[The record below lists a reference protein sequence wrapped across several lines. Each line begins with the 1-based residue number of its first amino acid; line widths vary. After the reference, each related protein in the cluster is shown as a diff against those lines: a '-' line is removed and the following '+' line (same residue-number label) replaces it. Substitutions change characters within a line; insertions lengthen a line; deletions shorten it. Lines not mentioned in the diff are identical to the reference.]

1 MAWAAFC
8 IPTSMTMVLLSRLSR
23 WKIQQSPAATATA
36 QSSRAVVASPRL
48 EKFSAMVLLCWTK
61 NTAARNIRAGKARRE
76 STLSIFAA
84 AFSHLCLIPMPRR
97 MGSSIVTTFCISRFF
112 TGRLMPVDSPA
123 LAVTNCIMIGIVK
136 SVTMLLTAVSDTES
150 ATSPFASFE
159 NTLLELPPGQ
169 HAMSTS
175 PIVISGLRSR
185 TAAKAHAIRGSTISC
200 PSSPAMTALP
210 LFRTSRKSFP

>member
-1 MAWAAFC
+1 
-8 IPTSMTMVLLSRLSR
+8 
-23 WKIQQSPAATATA
+23 
-36 QSSRAVVASPRL
+36 
-48 EKFSAMVLLCWTK
+48 
-61 NTAARNIRAGKARRE
+61 
-76 STLSIFAA
+76 
-84 AFSHLCLIPMPRR
+84 
-97 MGSSIVTTFCISRFF
+97 MGSSIVTTFCMSRFF

-123 LAVTNCIMIGIVK
+123 WAVTSCIIIGIVK

-169 HAMSTS
+169 HAMSTR

-185 TAAKAHAIRGSTISC
+185 TAAKVHAIRGSTISC